1 MVELVSCNFASIS
14 SIFLI
19 ISFSDS
25 LIFSFFSILLAL
37 DRRRTERKDLSS
49 GAGDVYE
56 EDLP

>member
-1 MVELVSCNFASIS
+1 MVELVSCDFASIP
-14 SIFLI
+14 SIFLM

-37 DRRRTERKDLSS
+37 DRRRKERKDLSS
-49 GAGDVYE
+49 GAGNVFE